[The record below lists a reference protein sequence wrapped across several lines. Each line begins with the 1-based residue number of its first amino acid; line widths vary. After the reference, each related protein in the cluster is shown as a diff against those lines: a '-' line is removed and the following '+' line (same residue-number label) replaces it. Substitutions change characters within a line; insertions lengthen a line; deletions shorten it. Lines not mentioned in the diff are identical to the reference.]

1 MAESRIAELASFY
14 AKHNPEKAGDAESL
28 IKGYPL
34 EALVASL
41 EAKYGKAVVAAEL
54 PSFVEAAA
62 AANAKEEEARMRQ
75 ITDKLERTSVE
86 DFATFTEQLAD
97 MQACMA
103 EGGTAAV
110 KAKHKQT
117 EPMSEEQLASMIT
130 GMQEVADLG
139 AKAAVGTKVG
149 EPAEGETFTVT
160 ANVEIPKD
168 KAVGDT
174 FTITLPNGA
183 DIPIT
188 VPEGANP
195 GDVIQLNIQV
205 PKDQEAAFKGAAE
218 AAGEG
223 GAAAPPAPPAVAG
236 ETFTVTANVEIPKG
250 KAVGDT
256 FTITLPNGADIPI
269 TVPEGANPGDVI
281 RLNIDVPKDQEKAF
295 QDAEAEGR
303 AESGASAGAA
313 AATEG
318 GAKPA
323 DIDTVMQQTGI
334 SRAEAI
340 KALVENDNDVVEA
353 IMVIEEAAEEAAA
366 E

>member
-1 MAESRIAELASFY
+1 
-14 AKHNPEKAGDAESL
+14 
-28 IKGYPL
+28 
-34 EALVASL
+34 
-41 EAKYGKAVVAAEL
+41 
-54 PSFVEAAA
+54 
-62 AANAKEEEARMRQ
+62 MRQ

-195 GDVIQLNIQV
+195 GDVI
-205 PKDQEAAFKGAAE
+205 
-218 AAGEG
+218 
-223 GAAAPPAPPAVAG
+223 
-236 ETFTVTANVEIPKG
+236 
-250 KAVGDT
+250 
-256 FTITLPNGADIPI
+256 
-269 TVPEGANPGDVI
+269 